1 MTTQPAPTATPVD
14 EPPTALAPELLER
27 LAQVETE
34 LEAWKAQ
41 PAAPFVRLDDAGSA
55 ALALVELARRPA
67 VRTRL
72 AGVESAHWDGRCID
86 RLERFAR
93 AGVALQASAG
103 ELQHCSVAGLM
114 AEASER
120 RARLLGLLVHHFK
133 KDPAMVAAAKQI
145 DPGTTRLGMSKAL
158 YRLHE
163 LLAPHEAFLSHDR
176 SAYLAED
183 FTRALPLADA
193 LADAQVKTLIRP
205 RAGLRSLL
213 RTALASE
220 YEHLR
225 FAIAFATFD
234 LAEVDVP
241 ESFVAFV
248 RRRKARRKKKA
259 PTPKRGAGKAE
270 RREETDGASAAPVRE
285 AERRPTA
292 GAAGGARATGAAG
305 GARATGAALGA
316 GPASGTGAAGVG
328 PDASAEAEAPPA
340 RRAHDAPAH
349 GPAGLELDDEGTG
362 TPAGAPALDR
372 ALASDGAGRPI
383 SGTPDEADDGAPSP
397 RAAPRA
403 GDDLGGPR
411 PPRRD
416 AGRGRDD
423 QTRPDARPLDPRPGR
438 WSAPRRWRRGCS
450 TSPTASPTSSGRSS
464 STAATSR
471 CASDARGRPARPRPS
486 PSPARPR
493 PGPSTTS

>member
-259 PTPKRGAGKAE
+259 PTPARGAGKAE

-285 AERRPTA
+285 AEARSTA
-292 GAAGGARATGAAG
+292 GASGAARA
-305 GARATGAALGA
+305 R
-316 GPASGTGAAGVG
+316 

-340 RRAHDAPAH
+340 PRAHDAPAH

-403 GDDLGGPR
+403 EDDLGSPR

-471 CASDARGRPARPRPS
+471 CASDARGRPARPRPC
-486 PSPARPR
+486 PAPARPR